1 MWVMAACSITS
12 RRTRRRCG
20 CSVTTMFRTQ
30 QITAPSLVYRICCE
44 QTFLASR
51 LLAVAEL
58 TVHDLAADIDE
69 RGRALAVARVLFS
82 VAAAIE
88 PIAEKVVQAV
98 PAHEWASL
106 LASRKASREQNER
119 RRALVGPK

>member
-1 MWVMAACSITS
+1 MRAEVRFGS
-12 RRTRRRCG
+12 R
-20 CSVTTMFRTQ
+20 
-30 QITAPSLVYRICCE
+30 
-44 QTFLASR
+44 
-51 LLAVAEL
+51 AV
-58 TVHDLAADIDE
+58 DIDE
-69 RGRALAVARVLFS
+69 RGRAPAVARALFS

-119 RRALVGPK
+119 HRALVVGPK